1 MNRIGYLL
9 LNIATALYLFANGIM
24 AISNDRGGE
33 LVKFVDTIFIR
44 GAFSN
49 RFLVFI
55 SISAF
60 MTGIFL
66 LLPLFKIKIPIFD
79 TGLLFYAIGWMSF
92 IVFNDIIYPISSK
105 ANFLV
110 PLKDLA
116 IHLIV
121 LGTFFTAIKRF
132 SR

>member
-33 LVKFVDTIFIR
+33 LVRFVDTIFGR
-44 GAFSN
+44 DDFSN
-49 RFLVFI
+49 SFLIYI

-60 MTGIFL
+60 AIGIFL
-66 LLPLFKIKIPIFD
+66 LLLLFKIEIPILD
-79 TGLLFYAIGWMSF
+79 TGLLFYAIGWVSF
-92 IVFNDIIYPISSK
+92 IVVNDIIYPISNKVIFFVS
-105 ANFLV
+105 
-110 PLKDLA
+110 LKDLA
-116 IHLIV
+116 IHLMV